1 VKTGR
6 RGITAGVLLV
16 GLALMLAGGV
26 IAAPRP
32 RKGAKPVRPAGDT
45 TAVIAV
51 VGGEAITRAM
61 VEARLAEIPEQF
73 RANYQT
79 PQGRQQ
85 LIDRLIEE
93 RVWVLTAE
101 QSGVGRRQDVMDQLE
116 RQRRDLLVRTYLN
129 EEIAKAP
136 VVGDSAARAY
146 YDAHL
151 DDYRTPANVGI
162 QHILLRDEKTA
173 QRVRRLADGG
183 EEWNKLVQRWSA
195 DTLTRATGGALGT
208 VTMQGNFASIGAQ
221 PALAESAYA
230 LGDGRIGGP
239 YKTDRGWHV
248 IKVNSVTPDGVR
260 SFEQMQS
267 MIVRQ
272 LGGEQQQTYYQELLR
287 RARQKLEV
295 SEDSAS
301 IRRFVTMKKPP
312 RELFEDAQKIG
323 PADQRIAAY
332 RRVVDEHPDADV
344 SPQALFMVGFI
355 HSEELKQYEQAE
367 AVFRELLQRYPQ
379 SELAESARWMLEH
392 MRSDEAPP
400 FAEPGSGDGAAAGGS
415 KSP

>member
-1 VKTGR
+1 MNTGR
-6 RGITAGVLLV
+6 RRIAAGILLV
-16 GLALMLAGGV
+16 GLALLLAGGAS
-26 IAAPRP
+26 AAPRA
-32 RKGAKPVRPAGDT
+32 RKAAKPVRPAGDT
-45 TAVIAV
+45 TAAIAV

-73 RANYQT
+73 RSNYQT

-93 RVWVLTAE
+93 RVWLLTAE
-101 QSGVGRRQDVMDQLE
+101 RSGVGQRQDVKDQLE

-129 EEIAKAP
+129 EEVAKAP
-136 VVGDSAARAY
+136 TVGDSAARAY

-173 QRVRRLADGG
+173 RRVRRLADGG
-183 EEWNKLVQRWSA
+183 EDWGKLVERWSA
-195 DTLTRATGGALGT
+195 DTLTRGTGGALGT

-230 LGDGRIGGP
+230 LGEGRIGGP

-248 IKVNSVTPDGVR
+248 VKVNSVTPDGVR
-260 SFEQMQS
+260 SFEQMQG
-267 MIVRQ
+267 MIVKQLSGERQ
-272 LGGEQQQTYYQELLR
+272 QRYYQELLQ

-295 SEDSAS
+295 HEDSAAIS
-301 IRRFVTMKKPP
+301 RFVTMKRPP

-367 AVFRELLQRYPQ
+367 AVFRELLQRYPE

-400 FAEPGSGDGAAAGGS
+400 FAEPGSGDGTAAGGS